1 MVVTKERDIGL
12 DIIRSVAILC
22 VVYGHFFSVNTP
34 FNDVPLVGISM
45 IFQGFLK
52 SIFCNLGVPFF
63 LMLSGYLCCKK
74 EFSLGYYKGLK
85 RILVPYLVISLI
97 TWGVLSSDYSLVEL
111 LKGVF
116 GFKIIG
122 YAWYIEM
129 YLGLFLL
136 MPFVNI
142 VIRVV
147 YESNDKY
154 LLWALI
160 ATSILLTS
168 LPTIVSRQGNVFLSR
183 YWEMNFPITFYLIGA
198 YIKIFQPQLSWKYLL
213 PAIFIL
219 SFDLIISVLFGGELL
234 NFTGAYYGLVNMAA
248 VYILFV
254 LFYQIKTTPCRT
266 VITSISMC
274 SLEMY
279 LFSFV
284 IDKTLYPVIIGCFYT
299 TQSEFLFWF
308 VPITCCL
315 LILDYVCAKVLRQI
329 INSM

>member
-22 VVYGHFFSVNTP
+22 VVCGHFFSVNTP

-63 LMLSGYLCCKK
+63 LMLLGYLCCKK

-147 YESNDKY
+147 CESNDKY

-219 SFDLIISVLFGGELL
+219 SFDLIISVLFGGVV
-234 NFTGAYYGLVNMAA
+234 A
-248 VYILFV
+248 
-254 LFYQIKTTPCRT
+254 
-266 VITSISMC
+266 
-274 SLEMY
+274 
-279 LFSFV
+279 
-284 IDKTLYPVIIGCFYT
+284 
-299 TQSEFLFWF
+299 
-308 VPITCCL
+308 
-315 LILDYVCAKVLRQI
+315 
-329 INSM
+329 